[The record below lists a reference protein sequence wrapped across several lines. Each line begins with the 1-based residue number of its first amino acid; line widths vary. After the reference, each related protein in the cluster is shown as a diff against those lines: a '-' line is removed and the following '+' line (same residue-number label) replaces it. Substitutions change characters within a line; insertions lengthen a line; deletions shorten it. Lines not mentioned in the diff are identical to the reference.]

1 MTRIAKRRDGD
12 GEAGPSNEEPNAW
25 KKTVARTL
33 IGLRI
38 IPEKF
43 SGELVVNF
51 KDGGVSYLKKT
62 ETLK

>member
-1 MTRIAKRRDGD
+1 MTRIVRRGDCD
-12 GEAGPSNEEPNAW
+12 GEAVTPTEEPNAW

>member
-1 MTRIAKRRDGD
+1 MRRMEEK
-12 GEAGPSNEEPNAW
+12 GEKAVQPGKETNAW
-25 KKTVARTL
+25 KKTLARTFL
-33 IGLRI
+33 GLQL

-43 SGELVVNF
+43 SGELVVTF